1 MYEKT
6 AWLPCESQAQL
17 FAKCN
22 FNAELRLFLFL
33 YLQIAANQLLYS
45 IRQPFYNIKKYLL
58 FCRRFYLLMSS
69 LAIFFNIFFRFPENS
84 LESKA

>member
-1 MYEKT
+1 MKKT

-45 IRQPFYNIKKYLL
+45 
-58 FCRRFYLLMSS
+58 
-69 LAIFFNIFFRFPENS
+69 
-84 LESKA
+84 